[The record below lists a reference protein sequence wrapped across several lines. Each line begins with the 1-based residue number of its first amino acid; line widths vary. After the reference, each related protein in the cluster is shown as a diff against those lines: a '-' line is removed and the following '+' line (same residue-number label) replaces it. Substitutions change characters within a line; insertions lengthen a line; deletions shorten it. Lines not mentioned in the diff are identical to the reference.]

1 MWGGWRSR
9 RTSTPS
15 STLDLPGSK
24 VVVGDGPAL
33 ADLRERHPDAH
44 FTGFKQGEELV
55 RHLAAADVFVFP
67 SRTDTFGLVLLEAMA
82 CGVPVAAY
90 PVTGPLDVVQ
100 PGVTGVLHEDLALAA
115 PQALQLDPAACVAQA
130 KACSWRNATLQFL
143 NNLTP
148 LRQPAAAT
156 PPESAPDGH
165 CH

>member
-1 MWGGWRSR
+1 MVFTGYV
-9 RTSTPS
+9 P
-15 STLDLPGSK
+15 DED
-24 VVVGDGPAL
+24 VPAL
-33 ADLRERHPDAH
+33 LSGA
-44 FTGFKQGEELV
+44 
-55 RHLAAADVFVFP
+55 LAFAFP
-67 SRTDTFGLVLLEAMA
+67 SLYEGFGMPVLEAMA

-100 PGVTGVLHEDLALAA
+100 PGVTGVLHEDLALAI